1 MIIREIITR
10 ITNTETGEITE
21 KSNIIDGKLYGLF
34 SIVSNKTVREKEKR
48 LTTWW
53 NHKKGYPSEKMQR
66 TNRGWFIDNYNVD
79 EKAVEDWFN
88 ATGNDRN
95 GSKPK
100 KKWNYAKKVKK

>member
-1 MIIREIITR
+1 MIIRETITR

-34 SIVSNKTVREKEKR
+34 SVVSNKTVREKEKR

-66 TNRGWFIDNYNVD
+66 TNRGWFIDGYQVD
-79 EKAVEDWFN
+79 EKSVNDWFI

-95 GSKPK
+95 GFKPR
-100 KKWNYAKKVKK
+100 KKWNSKKNPKK